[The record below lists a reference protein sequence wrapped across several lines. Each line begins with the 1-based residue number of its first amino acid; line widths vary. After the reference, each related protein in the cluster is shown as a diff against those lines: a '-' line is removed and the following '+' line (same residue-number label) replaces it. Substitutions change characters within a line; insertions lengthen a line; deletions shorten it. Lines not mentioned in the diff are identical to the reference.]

1 MSRIRILADNLCNK
15 IAAGEVVQRPA
26 SVVKEL
32 VENAIDAESTVIEIT
47 IGNGGRDLI
56 QVVDNGIGLSK
67 DDLGLSLER
76 HATSKIAEIEDLF
89 KIRTMGFRGE
99 ALPSIASVSMME
111 LVSKARDAEDAYS
124 LEVQAGRAEAIQPIA
139 WESGTRI
146 TVKNLFFNVPARLKF
161 LKAKRTELNHIL
173 ERVKPLALI
182 HPEIAFKLTAD
193 NKVIFDV
200 RVSTAEER
208 IIAIFGSEYR
218 GKIIPVEDNRGN
230 IKVSGFIGSLDL
242 VRVARGEQYLSIN
255 RRPVSDRLI
264 NNAIYQAYKSLIQR
278 GEYPFYM
285 LDVSVPLNEVDVN
298 VHPTKTEV
306 KFNDEWRV
314 YHVVKETVESGLR
327 QTLKMV
333 PGFDNRPQ
341 TAPYFAPPGSGS
353 PQTSFAMPAAD
364 QYNFPVQG
372 RTEEESEI
380 LQKAKQFSQILDN
393 GGEAPKPQRQTG
405 GFIWQVHN
413 KYILSQINNGIAIID
428 QHVAHE
434 RILYEE
440 ALRDMNENQGSSQQL
455 LFPANQEFSADDYN
469 ILIEIIPS
477 LNTLGFQLREFG
489 PRTILVEAVP
499 TGMRGGS
506 EGAILKE
513 IIDHYRENRVFD
525 YSPAKRIA
533 ASYSCKAAVK
543 AGDPLAEEEMRVLVD
558 RLFATENPFYCPHGR
573 PIIINLTIDELDK
586 RFERH

>member
-1 MSRIRILADNLCNK
+1 MSRIHILPDILCNK

-32 VENAIDAESTVIEIT
+32 VENSIDAESTRIEVT
-47 IGNGGRDLI
+47 INNGGRDLI
-56 QVVDNGIGLSK
+56 QVIDDGVGLDK
-67 DDLGLSLER
+67 EELSLALER

-89 KIRTMGFRGE
+89 RIRTMGFRGE

-111 LVSKARDAEDAYS
+111 LVSRARGSESAFSIEI
-124 LEVQAGRAEAIQPIA
+124 QAGKANPVQPIA
-139 WESGTRI
+139 WEAGTRI

-161 LKAKRTELNHIL
+161 LKAKRTELNHIID
-173 ERVKPLALI
+173 RVKPLALI
-182 HPEIAFKLTAD
+182 HPEIAFKLVAD
-193 NKVIFDV
+193 NKVIFDL
-200 RVSTAEER
+200 RASSAKDR
-208 IIAIFGSEYR
+208 ISAIFGSEY
-218 GKIIPVEDNRGN
+218 GTKVIPVEDSRGN
-230 IKVSGFIGSLDL
+230 IKVSGFIGNLDL
-242 VRVARGEQYLSIN
+242 VRVARGEQFLSIN
-255 RRPVSDRLI
+255 QRPISDRLI
-264 NNAIYQAYKSLIQR
+264 NNAVYQAFKSLIQR
-278 GEYPFYM
+278 GEFPFYT
-285 LDVSVPLNEVDVN
+285 LNISVPLNEVDVN

-327 QTLKMV
+327 ETLKMV
-333 PGFDNRPQ
+333 PGFQNRPQ
-341 TAPYFAPPGSGS
+341 APPLFAPDGMAT
-353 PQTSFAMPAAD
+353 PQTSFVVPGIPEQSGD
-364 QYNFPVQG
+364 SDPRSQ
-372 RTEEESEI
+372 EESDI
-380 LQKAKQFSQILDN
+380 LQKARQFSQVLDR
-393 GGEAPKPQRQTG
+393 APVEVKPQRQNG

-440 ALRDMNENQGSSQQL
+440 ALRDMNESKGMSQQL

-469 ILIEIIPS
+469 ILVDIIPS
-477 LNTLGFQLREFG
+477 LNTLGFRLREFG
-489 PRTILVEAVP
+489 PRTVLVEAVP

-513 IIDHYRENRVFD
+513 IIDYYRENRVFD
-525 YSPAKRIA
+525 YSPTKRLA

-543 AGDPLAEEEMRVLVD
+543 AGDPLTEEEMRVLVD

-573 PIIINLTIDELDK
+573 PIIINLSIDELDK

>member
-1 MSRIRILADNLCNK
+1 MSRIHILSDILCNK

-32 VENAIDAESTVIEIT
+32 VENAIDAESTQIEIN

-56 QVVDNGIGLSK
+56 QVIDDGVGL
-67 DDLGLSLER
+67 DQAELGLSLQR

-89 KIRTMGFRGE
+89 RIKTMGFRGE

-111 LVSKARDAEDAYS
+111 LVSRARGSESAYS
-124 LEVQAGRAEAIQPIA
+124 LEVQAGLTNETMPAA
-139 WESGTRI
+139 WETGTRI

-173 ERVKPLALI
+173 DRVKPLALI
-182 HPEIAFKLTAD
+182 HPQIAFKLTAD
-193 NKVIFDV
+193 EKIVLDV

-208 IIAIFGSEYR
+208 ITAIFGSEYR
-218 GKIIPVEDNRGN
+218 DKIIPVKDHRGN

-255 RRPVSDRLI
+255 QRPISDRLI
-264 NNAIYQAYKSLIQR
+264 NNAVYQAYKSLIQR
-278 GEYPFYM
+278 GEFPFYL
-285 LDVSVPLNEVDVN
+285 LDISVPLNEVDVN

-314 YHVVKETVESGLR
+314 YHVVKETVENGLR
-327 QTLKMV
+327 QTLKMM
-333 PGFDNRPQ
+333 PGYQNRPQ
-341 TAPYFAPPGSGS
+341 AAPFFAPTGGS
-353 PQTSFAMPAAD
+353 PQQTSFATQTAGEPESTASL
-364 QYNFPVQG
+364 
-372 RTEEESEI
+372 RTPEESEL
-380 LQKAKQFSQILDN
+380 LQKARQFSQVLDQS
-393 GGEAPKPQRQTG
+393 PVTTKPQRQNG

-440 ALRDMNENQGSSQQL
+440 ALHDMHENQGTAQQL
-455 LFPANQEFSADDYN
+455 LFPETKEFSADDYN
-469 ILIEIIPS
+469 VLVDIIPS
-477 LNTLGFQLREFG
+477 LNTLGFRLREFG

-499 TGMRGGS
+499 SGMRGGS

-525 YSPAKRIA
+525 YSPAKRLA